1 MQLTPGLSASI
12 ISLLCLL
19 DLSHAFEPTD
29 CPEDGNPCAQAVT
42 DTYRGP
48 MFTAQA
54 KADCSSFQEDT
65 LYGHTIQTI
74 TVTIPPS
81 ATSTTTTTSSSTS
94 ESYHPEY
101 TPSLPFSYST
111 CDFDPLNGGLLDLLG
126 PNGQFII
133 NRNGKA
139 VEFSA
144 REGDDDDVSG
154 VGYRFYSPPNATTTA
169 SNVFDVIIPGSGGE
183 KKTMYLAVFSSGT
196 VGFVEHSSNGQAY
209 VPSDGSDGGQGGQ
222 YVTTIWSVQCNGL
235 ATAGILGGIR
245 FDFGIK
251 DNGELAIGSYRAG
264 RRRRSYLSKDR
275 RQSLQQS
282 VPGGF
287 YIMPKAVIVP
297 PVGTIP
303 LGSGETCLSSE
314 QQHVKRAEAEITDSP
329 STASQCGS
337 EDWREYFVPKFDFE
351 DECRFLHKCW
361 ATCTQ
366 TMTSCNEAFLSLL
379 LGTCDSSVP
388 GTTSSPSN
396 SSSPLSSSPSHG
408 VTDTTN
414 LTACHNLAHFTHY
427 HLSSTPHA
435 FTVYASVYS
444 QACVVAADDSTSST
458 STSSTASTSNCALYG
473 APPGSGGSNSTSSNN
488 SSSSSSSSTGAPD
501 YYCSGTVSH
510 PYMTSCPIGTSTSST
525 KKGITCIDL
534 ASDPEHCG
542 HCNYQCPTGSKC
554 VNGACSSPSCKG
566 RGASTCGDW
575 NSGMGAPCGSG
586 SGEGNCMCVAAV
598 KSMASMG
605 GEDGGNGEG
614 EREEEEEEGFCVDT
628 AMPCKL
634 LKECERNEQCFLGS
648 VCVKGCCGKGV
659 CVETDWC
666 VAGGGDE
673 RLFGTVGGDT
683 LGRKFNGRGLL

>member
-19 DLSHAFEPTD
+19 DLSHALEPTD
-29 CPEDGNPCAQAVT
+29 CPEDGNRCAQAVT

-54 KADCSSFQEDT
+54 KADCSNFQEDT
-65 LYGHTIQTI
+65 LHGHTITIPGYPPPLPTAGTRTKTRPIYVSEQCTLDADYASACSCYGFPAQTLDLFNATI

-81 ATSTTTTTSSSTS
+81 ATSTTTATSSSTS
-94 ESYHPEY
+94 ESYDPEY

-111 CDFDPLNGGLLDLLG
+111 CDFDPLNGGLGPPWPKWPIHHQPQRKSSRVECPRRRRRRFWGRVPLL
-126 PNGQFII
+126 Q
-133 NRNGKA
+133 
-139 VEFSA
+139 
-144 REGDDDDVSG
+144 
-154 VGYRFYSPPNATTTA
+154 PPNATTTA
-169 SNVFDVIIPGSGGE
+169 SNVFDVIIPGSGG
-183 KKTMYLAVFSSGT
+183 KKTRYLAVFSSGT
-196 VGFVEHSSNGQAY
+196 VGFVKHSSNGQAY
-209 VPSDGSDGGQGGQ
+209 VPSDGSDGGGQGGQ

-251 DNGELAIGSYRAG
+251 DNGELTVGSYRAG

-275 RQSLQQS
+275 RQRLQQS

-329 STASQCGS
+329 STSSQCGS
-337 EDWREYFVPKFDFE
+337 EDWREYLFRNSILRMGV
-351 DECRFLHKCW
+351 

-388 GTTSSPSN
+388 GTTSSPSI
-396 SSSPLSSSPSHG
+396 SPSPVSSSPSHG

-458 STSSTASTSNCALYG
+458 STSSTSPTSNCALYG

-488 SSSSSSSSTGAPD
+488 SSSSSSSSSTGAPD
-501 YYCSGTVSH
+501 YYCFGTVSY
-510 PYMTSCPIGTSTSST
+510 PYMTSCPIA
-525 KKGITCIDL
+525 L
-534 ASDPEHCG
+534 RPL
-542 HCNYQCPTGSKC
+542 QL
-554 VNGACSSPSCKG
+554 
-566 RGASTCGDW
+566 
-575 NSGMGAPCGSG
+575 
-586 SGEGNCMCVAAV
+586 
-598 KSMASMG
+598 SMSY
-605 GEDGGNGEG
+605 
-614 EREEEEEEGFCVDT
+614 RE
-628 AMPCKL
+628 
-634 LKECERNEQCFLGS
+634 
-648 VCVKGCCGKGV
+648 
-659 CVETDWC
+659 
-666 VAGGGDE
+666 
-673 RLFGTVGGDT
+673 
-683 LGRKFNGRGLL
+683 